1 MKLTELQRNKAS
13 MARKALKEHFE
24 LNIDLNKFNQQ
35 KTRNMLGK
43 VRGLLK
49 EARQSSE
56 LHTPQTNASYLKLVM
71 MEQML
76 ANHYQDIRIQSR
88 VVVENEEVEKSQV
101 ILAAQD
107 MVDQV
112 QKMIEQVSKMN
123 AEELASVV
131 SGISAEIGSAESQS
145 YNDAVSAA
153 LITLQ
158 GALSAA
164 KGTLT
169 GSLGELTGQGGGMP
183 APGGDEMGGDMGAD
197 LGGDDLGGDMGGDEL
212 GGDLGGDEIPELGAE
227 EPEAA
232 GPAGRELR

>member
-24 LNIDLNKFNQQ
+24 MNIDLRQFNQQ
-35 KTRNMLGK
+35 KTRNMLSK

-49 EARQSSE
+49 EARQSSD
-56 LHTPQTNASYLKLVM
+56 LHVPQTNSSYLKLVM

-76 ANHYQDIRIQSR
+76 SNHYQDIRVQSR

-107 MVDQV
+107 LVDQV

-123 AEELASVV
+123 AEELASVT
-131 SGISAEIGSAESQS
+131 SGIAAEIGSAESQS
-145 YNDAVSAA
+145 YNEAVSAA

-169 GSLGELTGQGGGMP
+169 GSLGELTGQGGGIA
-183 APGGDEMGGDMGAD
+183 APEAD
-197 LGGDDLGGDMGGDEL
+197 
-212 GGDLGGDEIPELGAE
+212 GDLGGDEFGDEELAPEMPDLGGEEDFEMSDEIDVE
-227 EPEAA
+227 EPESA

>member
-24 LNIDLNKFNQQ
+24 MNIDLRQFNQQ
-35 KTRNMLGK
+35 KTRNMLSK

-49 EARQSSE
+49 EARQSSD
-56 LHTPQTNASYLKLVM
+56 LHVPQTNSSYLKLVM

-76 ANHYQDIRIQSR
+76 SNHYQDIRVQSR

-107 MVDQV
+107 LVDQV

-123 AEELASVV
+123 AEELASVT
-131 SGISAEIGSAESQS
+131 SGIAAEIGSAESQS
-145 YNDAVSAA
+145 YNEAVSAA

-158 GALSAA
+158 SALSAA

-169 GSLGELTGQGGGMP
+169 GSLGELTGQGGGIA
-183 APGGDEMGGDMGAD
+183 APDA
-197 LGGDDLGGDMGGDEL
+197 GDDLGGDL
-212 GGDLGGDEIPELGAE
+212 GGEELAPEMPDLGGEEDFEMSDEIDVE
-227 EPEAA
+227 EPESA

>member
-24 LNIDLNKFNQQ
+24 MNIDLSQFNQQ
-35 KTRNMLGK
+35 KTRNMLSK

-49 EARQSSE
+49 EARQSSD
-56 LHTPQTNASYLKLVM
+56 LHVPQTNSSYLKLVM

-76 ANHYQDIRIQSR
+76 SNHYQDIRVQSR

-107 MVDQV
+107 LVDQV

-123 AEELASVV
+123 AEELASVT
-131 SGISAEIGSAESQS
+131 SGIAAEIGSAESQS
-145 YNDAVSAA
+145 YNEAVSAA

-158 GALSAA
+158 SALSAT

-169 GSLGELTGQGGGMP
+169 GSLGELTGQGGGIT
-183 APGGDEMGGDMGAD
+183 APDE
-197 LGGDDLGGDMGGDEL
+197 
-212 GGDLGGDEIPELGAE
+212 GGDLGGEELAPEMPDLGGEEDFEMSDEIDVE
-227 EPEAA
+227 EPESA

>member
-24 LNIDLNKFNQQ
+24 LNVDLNKFNQQ
-35 KTRNMLGK
+35 KTRNMLSK
-43 VRGLLK
+43 VRNLLK
-49 EARQSSE
+49 EARQSSD

-123 AEELASVV
+123 AEELSSVV

-153 LITLQ
+153 LVTLQ

-164 KGTLT
+164 KSTLT

-183 APGGDEMGGDMGAD
+183 APGGDD
-197 LGGDDLGGDMGGDEL
+197 LGGMDTAEPVEMDAEL
-212 GGDLGGDEIPELGAE
+212 DVDAEMPEMPELDAE
-227 EPEAA
+227 EPEAS